1 MRAPLA
7 DLLRISLQGLL
18 PSGEVWSVN
27 PVFRIAPES
36 GPVDF
41 EEAAAVAAAVN
52 GVTPGLGM
60 RSTMST
66 GTTLTGCRVEARTF
80 DGALEALADAT
91 RGAAIAGTG
100 GSSHPSQTSVVLS
113 LRTSI
118 PGGSGRGRLYWPATG
133 MGIDAGTLRPT
144 AGAISTFLTD
154 ARTYFVGL
162 NGAVRVTFPGAVG
175 LSVWSRT
182 RGTSQPVNKLLAGD
196 VLDTQRRR
204 RDAYQEAYAT
214 LAFPG
219 A

>member
-1 MRAPLA
+1 
-7 DLLRISLQGLL
+7 LLRISLQGQL

-41 EEAAAVAAAVN
+41 EEATAVAVAVN

-60 RSTMST
+60 RGTMST
-66 GTTLTGCRVEARTF
+66 GTSLTGCRVEARTY
-80 DGALEALADAT
+80 DGSLEALAEAT

-100 GSSHPSQTSVVLS
+100 GSSHPSQTSVVIS
-113 LRTSI
+113 LRTSL
-118 PGGSGRGRLYWPATG
+118 PGASARGRLYWPATG

-144 AGAISTFLTD
+144 SGAITTFLND
-154 ARTYFVGL
+154 VRTYFVAL
-162 NGAVRVTFPGAVG
+162 NAAVRVSFPGAVG

-182 RGTSQPVNKLLAGD
+182 NGSSQVVNKLLAGD

-204 RDAYQEAYAT
+204 RDNYQESYAT